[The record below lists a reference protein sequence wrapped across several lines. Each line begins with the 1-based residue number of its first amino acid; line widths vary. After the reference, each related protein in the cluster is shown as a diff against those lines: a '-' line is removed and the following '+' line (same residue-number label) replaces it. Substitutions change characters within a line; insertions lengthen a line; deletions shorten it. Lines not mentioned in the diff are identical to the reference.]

1 VAEADALGA
10 LRARGQKHLRHRG
23 MGIFLKEMVLDL
35 PGVIDADAV
44 GELDLFQRFAIDA
57 CSASASQGRAI

>member
-1 VAEADALGA
+1 
-10 LRARGQKHLRHRG
+10 

>member
-1 VAEADALGA
+1 
-10 LRARGQKHLRHRG
+10 
-23 MGIFLKEMVLDL
+23 MVLDL

-57 CSASASQGRAI
+57 MLRIGVPGARDLMFVEDANFIASSPAALG

>member
-1 VAEADALGA
+1 
-10 LRARGQKHLRHRG
+10 
-23 MGIFLKEMVLDL
+23 MGIFLEEMVLDL

-57 CSASASQGRAI
+57 VLRIGVPGARDLMFVEDAEFHRFISCGAGPSLR